1 MHERPDDEPE
11 TTSIPDEAAAPAAA
25 DPMLDAMETGLD
37 AVASA
42 LDALDTDD
50 LDAAERVVDGL
61 APTEEPAP
69 GAAPAD

>member
-69 GAAPAD
+69 VAAPAD